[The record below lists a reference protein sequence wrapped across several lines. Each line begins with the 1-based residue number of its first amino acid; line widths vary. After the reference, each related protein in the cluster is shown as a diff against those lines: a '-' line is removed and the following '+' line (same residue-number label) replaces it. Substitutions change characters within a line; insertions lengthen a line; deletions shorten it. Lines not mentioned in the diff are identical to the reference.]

1 MGIELS
7 GAGEALTAIVVSD
20 ELSKEVGKSPS
31 GHKND
36 NGDQN
41 DHANKNCANCGA
53 ELTGAFCHACGQS
66 AHIHRSLLH
75 MVEEALHGILHFD
88 TKAWRTIPALIFRPG
103 HLTKQYIEGKR
114 TSFVSPL
121 ALFLFLIFFM
131 FFIFSITTTGPNN
144 ALLNATNTREEI
156 AKELS
161 NAEEKLNQQLAEQVK
176 QGPYGADAFEL
187 QSEISDAQFEIRKL
201 KDALNESDGKKKDL
215 VALNKELTIAE
226 ANLKLLR
233 EAKLKLKAQEK
244 NARASEA
251 ASSVSAIVSTGASAS
266 LEENAASS
274 SVQNASEQAKDDSAL
289 KATLPIEK
297 LQPWEINPRIQL
309 AEREVKYLKKQI
321 AAGEKDKAKELEES
335 QIEEALKVIKNGG
348 DKSPNTVSDTASDT
362 KASASNAASEKAKK
376 GIGTDIDIQN
386 SSSIPYVADLID
398 HAKSNPE
405 LTLYKMKKNA
415 SGLAFLLVPL
425 TLPFL
430 WLLFAFNR
438 KFVMFDHAVFAL
450 YSLSF
455 MCFLMSTITVLT
467 YFEFNMIAALLFA
480 FVPPVHMYAQ
490 LRHAYSLGT
499 FATLWRTIA
508 LLFIALIS
516 LSLFAAVVTIASA

>member
-31 GHKND
+31 GHKD
-36 NGDQN
+36 DHSDQN
-41 DHANKNCANCGA
+41 DHANKDCANCGTQ
-53 ELTGAFCHACGQS
+53 LTGAFCHACGQS

-121 ALFLFLIFFM
+121 ALFLFLIFLM
-131 FFIFSITTTGPNN
+131 FFIFSYTSTESSN
-144 ALLNATNTREEI
+144 ALLSSPNTREEI
-156 AKELS
+156 VKELS

-176 QGPYGADAFEL
+176 QGPFGADAFEL

-201 KDALNESDGKKKDL
+201 KDVLNESDGKKKDL
-215 VALNKELTIAE
+215 VALNKELAITE

-233 EAKLKLKAQEK
+233 EAKLKLKRKGKESVA
-244 NARASEA
+244 AEA
-251 ASSVSAIVSTGASAS
+251 TSSVSAIASSSASAS

-274 SVQNASEQAKDDSAL
+274 SVQNANEQTKDDSAS

-321 AAGEKDKAKELEES
+321 AAGEKDKAKEQENS
-335 QIEEALKVIKNGG
+335 QIEDALKAIKNG
-348 DKSPNTVSDTASDT
+348 DDQSPDTASDT
-362 KASASNAASEKAKK
+362 KASASNAAGEKAKK

-455 MCFLMSTITVLT
+455 MCLLLSTISILS
-467 YFEFNMIAALLFA
+467 YFGFEMITALLFA

>member
-31 GHKND
+31 GHKDD
-36 NGDQN
+36 NGDQS
-41 DHANKNCANCGA
+41 DHANINCANCGTR
-53 ELTGAFCHACGQS
+53 LTGVFCHACGQS

-75 MVEEALHGILHFD
+75 MLEEALHGILHFD

-121 ALFLFLIFFM
+121 ALFLFLIFLM
-131 FFIFSITTTGPNN
+131 FFIFSYTTTGPNN

-176 QGPYGADAFEL
+176 QGSYGADAFEL
-187 QSEISDAQFEIRKL
+187 QSEISDARFEIRKL

-215 VALNKELTIAE
+215 VALNRELAIAE

-233 EAKLKLKAQEK
+233 EAKLKLKRQGKESVA
-244 NARASEA
+244 AEA
-251 ASSVSAIVSTGASAS
+251 TSSVSEIASTDASSSAS
-266 LEENAASS
+266 TENAASS
-274 SVQNASEQAKDDSAL
+274 AMQNTNKQAKDDSAS
-289 KATLPIEK
+289 KATLPVEK

-321 AAGEKDKAKELEES
+321 AAAEKDKAKEQENS
-335 QIEEALKVIKNGG
+335 QIEDALKAIKNGD
-348 DKSPNTVSDTASDT
+348 DKSPDTTLDT
-362 KASASNAASEKAKK
+362 KASASNAASEKEKK

-455 MCFLMSTITVLT
+455 MCFLLSTIAILS

>member
-31 GHKND
+31 GHKDD

-41 DHANKNCANCGA
+41 DHANINCANCGTQ
-53 ELTGAFCHACGQS
+53 LTGAFCHACGQS

-75 MVEEALHGILHFD
+75 MLEEALHGILHFD

-121 ALFLFLIFFM
+121 ALFLFLIFLM
-131 FFIFSITTTGPNN
+131 FFIFSYTTTGPNN

-215 VALNKELTIAE
+215 VALNRELAIAE

-233 EAKLKLKAQEK
+233 EAKLKLKRQGKESVA
-244 NARASEA
+244 AEA
-251 ASSVSAIVSTGASAS
+251 TSSVSEIASTDASSSAS
-266 LEENAASS
+266 TENAASS
-274 SVQNASEQAKDDSAL
+274 AIQNTNKQAKDDSAS
-289 KATLPIEK
+289 KATLPVEK

-321 AAGEKDKAKELEES
+321 AAAEKDKAKEQEDS
-335 QIEEALKVIKNGG
+335 QIEDALKAIKNGD
-348 DKSPNTVSDTASDT
+348 DKSPDTTSDT
-362 KASASNAASEKAKK
+362 KTSASNAASEKAKK

-455 MCFLMSTITVLT
+455 MCFLLSTIAILS

>member
-31 GHKND
+31 GHKDD

-41 DHANKNCANCGA
+41 DHANIDCANCGTR
-53 ELTGAFCHACGQS
+53 LTGAFCHACGQS

-75 MVEEALHGILHFD
+75 MLEEALHGILHFD

-121 ALFLFLIFFM
+121 ALFLFLIFLM
-131 FFIFSITTTGPNN
+131 FFIFSYTTTGPNN

-215 VALNKELTIAE
+215 VALNKELAITE

-233 EAKLKLKAQEK
+233 EAKLKLKRQEK
-244 NARASEA
+244 ESVAAEA
-251 ASSVSAIVSTGASAS
+251 TSSVSI
-266 LEENAASS
+266 EENAASS
-274 SVQNASEQAKDDSAL
+274 AIQNTNAQAKDASAS
-289 KATLPIEK
+289 KATLSVEK

-321 AAGEKDKAKELEES
+321 AAAEKDNAKELENS
-335 QIEEALKVIKNGG
+335 QIEEALKALKNR
-348 DKSPNTVSDTASDT
+348 DNNSPDQTSDTNS
-362 KASASNAASEKAKK
+362 SAKSAASEKSKAS
-376 GIGTDIDIQN
+376 IGTDLDIQN

-455 MCFLMSTITVLT
+455 MCFLLSTIAILS

-490 LRHAYSLGT
+490 LRHAYSLGS

-516 LSLFAAVVTIASA
+516 LSLFAAVVTVASA